1 MVVAL
6 AISMAAIRHREVR
19 RALRREQVR
28 LRRMRVALDE
38 RVGRVAPPLT
48 GVAAV
53 VAELAPLVALRRRLA
68 ETVATAVS
76 RRLPVRASR
85 MAEVAVAVVETR
97 VSQAPRRSLVVVAV
111 LAVVALVRSRPGML
125 RLWCVHLEMEQVVRR
140 TPVVAV
146 VEAVTAPRT

>member
-1 MVVAL
+1 
-6 AISMAAIRHREVR
+6 
-19 RALRREQVR
+19 
-28 LRRMRVALDE
+28 MRVALDE

-68 ETVATAVS
+68 ETVATAVT

-111 LAVVALVRSRPGML
+111 LAVVALVQSERTTLARM
-125 RLWCVHLEMEQVVRR
+125 VVL
-140 TPVVAV
+140 VVLA
-146 VEAVTAPRT
+146 TM